1 MGHPGSCLG
10 GLCWKNMGESIHGE
24 YERRR
29 AAFAAEFDR
38 MSARS
43 SSLTLML
50 LGAAGVFVYL
60 AWQGFYH
67 LDHAWWAVVP
77 LVVAVGLV
85 PAQLRARAASQRAM
99 RLLDVYERG
108 LGRADGSKP
117 QSGHTGEAFHEDG
130 HLYERD
136 LNILGADSIFGML
149 ATTRTAVGQRALAGL
164 LLHPEVVAGGNVR
177 AEARTL
183 QSEVR
188 ARQAAVKELAPMLDL
203 RERVAL
209 LGRSAFE
216 ELPAESFDRWLD
228 TPRGGLAVWMRWVFL
243 GLTLAWMALVAAVL
257 LHRADFETLPRN
269 VGALLALQGAFALWL
284 RPRVMA
290 EIEGAQRLAGQTNIL
305 RDGLKLVQ
313 QQKFSADLLRQL
325 QKDAEGEE
333 RALKSLS
340 KSLMLVEQRAKEW
353 FYAPALV
360 LAVGSHAAI
369 SLEAWKRE
377 HGEAMRKWV
386 RTWAEFEALLA
397 LGTYAAEH
405 EENVYPEMMEGE
417 ATFAAEGLA
426 HPLLAASVAV
436 RNDVRLDAKTRFLL
450 ISGSNMAGK
459 STLLRAVGCNAVLGL
474 AGAPICAQSARMS
487 ALRVGASLALV
498 DSLAEGKSKFLA
510 EVERLRDIVALA
522 EGPGSRAQGP
532 EGGCLF
538 LIDEIFSGTN
548 SADRRAAAEA
558 VLRALIRNGAIGAL
572 STHDLALAELAE
584 VPELGGLNV
593 HMASPVED
601 DPLAFD
607 YLLKPGVNRT
617 TNALAIV
624 RMLGL

>member
-1 MGHPGSCLG
+1 
-10 GLCWKNMGESIHGE
+10 MGESILGE

-29 AAFAAEFDR
+29 SAFAVQFDR

-43 SSLTLML
+43 STLTMML
-50 LGAAGVFVYL
+50 LGSIGVFVYL
-60 AWQGFYH
+60 VWQGFYH
-67 LDHAWWAVVP
+67 VEHAWWAAVP
-77 LVVAVGLV
+77 FVVAVGLV
-85 PAQLRARAASQRAM
+85 PVQLRARAASQRAM

-108 LGRADGSKP
+108 VARVDGSKP
-117 QSGHTGEAFHEDG
+117 QTGHTGEVFHAEG

-136 LNILGADSIFGML
+136 LNILGPDSVFGML

-164 LLHPEVVAGGNVR
+164 LLHGAD
-177 AEARTL
+177 ADT
-183 QSEVR
+183 VR
-188 ARQAAVKELAPMLDL
+188 ARQEAVQELAPMLDL

-228 TPRGGLAVWMRWVFL
+228 TPRGGLAVWMRWVL
-243 GLTLAWMALVAAVL
+243 IALTLGWMLLVVLAL
-257 LHRADFETLPRN
+257 LHRMDYDTLPRN

-290 EIEGAQRLAGQTNIL
+290 ELEGAQRLAGQTNIL
-305 RDGLKLVQ
+305 RDGLRLVQ
-313 QQKFSADLLRQL
+313 EQTFSADLLRRL
-325 QKDAEGEE
+325 QKDAKGEE
-333 RALKSLS
+333 QALKSLAG
-340 KSLMLVEQRAKEW
+340 SLMLVEQRAKEW
-353 FYAPALV
+353 YYAPALA

-369 SLEAWKRE
+369 SLEMWKRE

-386 RTWAEFEALLA
+386 RTWADFEALLA

-405 EENVYPEMMEGE
+405 ENNVYPEIVAGG
-417 ATFAAEGLA
+417 ATFVAEGLA
-426 HPLLAASVAV
+426 HPLLAATIAIK
-436 RNDVRLDAKTRFLL
+436 NDVFLDAATRFLL

-459 STLLRAVGCNAVLGL
+459 STLLRAAGCNAVLAL
-474 AGAPICAQSARMS
+474 AGAPVCARAAKMS

-522 EGPGSRAQGP
+522 GAGD
-532 EGGCLF
+532 CLF

-558 VLRALIRNGAIGAL
+558 VLRALIRAGAIGAL

-593 HMASPVED
+593 HMASPVEN

-624 RMLGL
+624 RMLGLGG

>member
-1 MGHPGSCLG
+1 
-10 GLCWKNMGESIHGE
+10 MGESIHGE

-29 AAFAAEFDR
+29 AAFAGEFDR

-43 SSLTLML
+43 SSLTLLL
-50 LGAAGVFVYL
+50 LGAVGVLVYL
-60 AWQGFYH
+60 VWQAFQPGG
-67 LDHAWWAVVP
+67 HAWWAAVP
-77 LVVAVGLV
+77 LAVAVGLA
-85 PAQLRARAASQRAM
+85 PAQLRVRKASQRAM

-108 LGRADGSKP
+108 IARVDGSKP

-136 LNILGADSIFGML
+136 LNILGPDSIFGML
-149 ATTRTAVGQRALAGL
+149 ATTRTAVGQRALAQL
-164 LLHPEVVAGGNVR
+164 LLHGADVE
-177 AEARTL
+177 T
-183 QSEVR
+183 VR
-188 ARQAAVKELAPMLDL
+188 ARQAAVRELAPVLDL

-216 ELPAESFDRWLD
+216 ELPAESFDHWLD
-228 TPRGGLAVWMRWVFL
+228 TPRGGLAVWMRWVL
-243 GLTLAWMALVAAVL
+243 IALTLGWMALVVAAL
-257 LHRADFETLPRN
+257 LHRADYDTLPRN

-290 EIEGAQRLAGQTNIL
+290 EMEGSQRLAGQTNIL

-313 QQKFSADLLRQL
+313 EQTFSAELLRRL
-325 QKDAEGEE
+325 QKDAVGEE

-340 KSLMLVEQRAKEW
+340 GSLMLVEQRAKEW
-353 FYAPALV
+353 YYAPALL

-369 SLEAWKRE
+369 SLEAWKRQ

-405 EENVYPEMMEGE
+405 QENVYPEIVEGG
-417 ATFAAEGLA
+417 ATFVAEGLA

-436 RNDVRLDAKTRFLL
+436 RNDVRLDSATRFLL

-459 STLLRAVGCNAVLGL
+459 STLLRAVGCNAVLAL
-474 AGAPICAQSARMS
+474 AGAPVCARGAKMS

-522 EGPGSRAQGP
+522 GSGA
-532 EGGCLF
+532 CLF

-558 VLRALIRNGAIGAL
+558 VLRALIRAGAVGAL

-624 RMLGL
+624 RMLGLGA

>member
-1 MGHPGSCLG
+1 MGGS
-10 GLCWKNMGESIHGE
+10 IQGE

-29 AAFAAEFDR
+29 AAFAGEFDR

-43 SSLTLML
+43 SSLTLLL
-50 LGAAGVFVYL
+50 LGAVGVFVYL
-60 AWQGFYH
+60 VWQAFQPGG
-67 LDHAWWAVVP
+67 HAWWAVVP
-77 LVVAVGLV
+77 LAVAAGLV
-85 PAQLRARAASQRAM
+85 PAQLRVRRGSQRAM

-108 LGRADGSKP
+108 LARVDGSKP
-117 QSGHTGEAFHEDG
+117 QTGHTGEAFHEDG

-136 LNILGADSIFGML
+136 LNILGPDSIFGML
-149 ATTRTAVGQRALAGL
+149 ATTRTAVGQRALARL
-164 LLHPEVVAGGNVR
+164 LLHGADVE
-177 AEARTL
+177 T
-183 QSEVR
+183 VR
-188 ARQAAVKELAPMLDL
+188 ARQAAVRELAPMLDL

-228 TPRGGLAVWMRWVFL
+228 TPRGGLAVWMRWVFIA
-243 GLTLAWMALVAAVL
+243 LTLTWMALVAAAL
-257 LHRADFETLPRN
+257 LHRADYDTLPRN

-284 RPRVMA
+284 RPRVVA
-290 EIEGAQRLAGQTNIL
+290 EMEGSQRLAGQTNIL

-313 QQKFSADLLRQL
+313 EQKFSSELLRRL

-340 KSLMLVEQRAKEW
+340 GSLMLVEQRAKEW
-353 FYAPALV
+353 YYAPALL

-369 SLEAWKRE
+369 SLEAWKRV

-405 EENVYPEMMEGE
+405 QENVYPEIVEGG
-417 ATFAAEGLA
+417 ATFVAEGLA
-426 HPLLAASVAV
+426 HPLLATSVAV
-436 RNDVRLDAKTRFLL
+436 RNDVRLDSETRFLL

-459 STLLRAVGCNAVLGL
+459 STLLRAVGCNAVLAL
-474 AGAPICAQSARMS
+474 AGAPVCARGAKMS
-487 ALRVGASLALV
+487 ALRVGASLSLV

-522 EGPGSRAQGP
+522 GS
-532 EGGCLF
+532 GGCLF

-558 VLRALIRNGAIGAL
+558 VLRALVRNGAIGAL
-572 STHDLALAELAE
+572 STHDLALADLAE

-624 RMLGL
+624 RMLGLGEDA

>member
-1 MGHPGSCLG
+1 
-10 GLCWKNMGESIHGE
+10 MGESIQAE
-24 YERRR
+24 YERRQ
-29 AAFAAEFDR
+29 AGFAGEFDR

-43 SSLTLML
+43 SSLTLIL
-50 LGAAGVFVYL
+50 LGTVALFVYL

-67 LDHAWWAVVP
+67 ADHAWWAAAP
-77 LVVAVGLV
+77 LVVAMGLV
-85 PAQLRARAASQRAM
+85 PVQLRARSAAQRAM

-108 LGRADGSKP
+108 LARVDGSKP
-117 QSGHTGEAFHEDG
+117 QTGHTGEAFHEDG

-136 LNILGADSIFGML
+136 LNILGPDSIFGML

-164 LLHPEVVAGGNVR
+164 LLHGADAEIVR
-177 AEARTL
+177 T
-183 QSEVR
+183 
-188 ARQAAVKELAPMLDL
+188 RQAAVRELAPMLDL

-216 ELPAESFDRWLD
+216 ELPAESFDRWLN
-228 TPRGGLAVWMRWVFL
+228 TPRGGLAGWMRWTL
-243 GLTLAWMALVAAVL
+243 IALTLAWMVLIVAAL
-257 LHRADFETLPRN
+257 LHRVEYETLPRN

-313 QQKFSADLLRQL
+313 EQKFSGELLRQL

-333 RALKSLS
+333 RALKSLAG
-340 KSLMLVEQRAKEW
+340 SLMLVEQRAKEW
-353 FYAPALV
+353 YYAPALV

-377 HGEAMRKWV
+377 HGEAMRRWV

-405 EENVYPEMMEGE
+405 QDNVYPEIVEGA
-417 ATFAAEGLA
+417 ATFVAEGLA

-436 RNDVRLDAKTRFLL
+436 RNDVQLDSATRFLL

-459 STLLRAVGCNAVLGL
+459 STLLRAVGCNAVLAL
-474 AGAPICAQSARMS
+474 AGAPVCARMAKIS

-522 EGPGSRAQGP
+522 GGPGSRAQGS

-558 VLRALIRNGAIGAL
+558 VLRALVRNGAIGAL

-607 YLLKPGVNRT
+607 YLMKAGVNRT

>member
-1 MGHPGSCLG
+1 ETETERALWHGLRCYTESWLG
-10 GLCWKNMGESIHGE
+10 GLCWKSMGESIHGE

-29 AAFAAEFDR
+29 AAFAGEFDR

-50 LGAAGVFVYL
+50 LGAVVVFVYL
-60 AWQGFYH
+60 VWQGFSH
-67 LDHAWWAVVP
+67 VEQAWWALAP

-85 PAQLRARAASQRAM
+85 PALLRVRAASQRAM
-99 RLLDVYERG
+99 RLLYVYERG
-108 LGRADGSKP
+108 LGRVDGSKP

-149 ATTRTAVGQRALAGL
+149 ATTRTAVGQRALARL
-164 LLHPEVVAGGNVR
+164 LLHGPDAG
-177 AEARTL
+177 A
-183 QSEVR
+183 VR
-188 ARQAAVKELAPMLDL
+188 ARQAAVRELAPMLDL

-228 TPRGGLAVWMRWVFL
+228 TPRGGLAVWMRWVL
-243 GLTLAWMALVAAVL
+243 IALTLAWMALVVAAL
-257 LHRADFETLPRN
+257 LHRADYDTLPRN
-269 VGALLALQGAFALWL
+269 VGALLAVQGAFALWL

-305 RDGLKLVQ
+305 RDGLKLVRE
-313 QQKFSADLLRQL
+313 QKFSAESLLRL

-333 RALKSLS
+333 RALKSLAG
-340 KSLMLVEQRAKEW
+340 SLMLVEQRAKEW
-353 FYAPALV
+353 YYAPALV
-360 LAVGSHAAI
+360 LSVGSHAAI
-369 SLEAWKRE
+369 SLETWKRE
-377 HGEAMRKWV
+377 HGEAMRQWV
-386 RTWAEFEALLA
+386 RTGAEFEALLA

-405 EENVYPEMMEGE
+405 EKNVYPEMLEGG
-417 ATFAAEGLA
+417 ATFVAEGLA
-426 HPLLAASVAV
+426 HPLLPAAVAV
-436 RNDVRLDAKTRFLL
+436 TNDVQLDATTRFLL

-459 STLLRAVGCNAVLGL
+459 STLLRAMGCNAVLAL
-474 AGAPICAQSARMS
+474 AGAPVCAQGARMS
-487 ALRVGASLALV
+487 ALRVGAALALV

-522 EGPGSRAQGP
+522 EGPEPRAQGP

-548 SADRRAAAEA
+548 SADRRAAADA
-558 VLRALIRNGAIGAL
+558 VLRALMRNGAIGAL

>member
-1 MGHPGSCLG
+1 
-10 GLCWKNMGESIHGE
+10 MGESIRGE

-29 AAFAAEFDR
+29 AAFAAEFDK

-50 LGAAGVFVYL
+50 LGAAGLFVYL
-60 AWQGFYH
+60 AWQGFTH

-77 LVVAVGLV
+77 LVAAVGLV
-85 PAQLRARAASQRAM
+85 PVQLRARAAAQRAM

-108 LGRADGSKP
+108 LGRVDGSKP

-164 LLHPEVVAGGNVR
+164 LLHPEVVVTSPRGLKPGSVAGGNVQ

-183 QSEVR
+183 QSEVH

-228 TPRGGLAVWMRWVFL
+228 TARGGLAVWMRWVFL
-243 GLTLAWMALVAAVL
+243 ALTLAWVALIVAAL

-313 QQKFSADLLRQL
+313 EQKFSADLLLRL

-333 RALKSLS
+333 RALKSLAG
-340 KSLMLVEQRAKEW
+340 SLMLVEQRAKEW
-353 FYAPALV
+353 YYAPALL

-405 EENVYPEMMEGE
+405 EKNVYPEMVEGE
-417 ATFAAEGLA
+417 ATFVAEGLA

-436 RNDVRLDAKTRFLL
+436 RNDVRLDAQTRFLL

-474 AGAPICAQSARMS
+474 VGAPIGAQSARMS

-522 EGPGSRAQGP
+522 EGPGSRAQDP
-532 EGGCLF
+532 EDGCLF

-558 VLRALIRNGAIGAL
+558 VLRALIRSGAIGAL